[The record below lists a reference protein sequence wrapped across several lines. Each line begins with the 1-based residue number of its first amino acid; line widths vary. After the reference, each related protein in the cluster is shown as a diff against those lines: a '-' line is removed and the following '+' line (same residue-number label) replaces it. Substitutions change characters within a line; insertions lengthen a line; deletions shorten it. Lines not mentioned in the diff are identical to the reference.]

1 MELQLLKRRLFWD
14 GAVYPIKGNE
24 TNCLSCKATL
34 ADEEYFRKVKA
45 NTFPKGNKK
54 VGNGFHFHAL
64 ELYSIHLSVS

>member
-54 VGNGFHFHAL
+54 VGK
-64 ELYSIHLSVS
+64 